1 MIKNTASL
9 RRIKNIHFIG
19 IGGSGMSG
27 IAEVLLNLGYGVSGS
42 DKNINNTTER
52 LTMLGAKIFKEHT
65 SANVAQADVVVASSA
80 ITSHNPELM
89 AAHTLRLPIISR
101 AQMLAELMRFHY
113 GITVAGT
120 HGKTTTTSLLATILS
135 EANLD
140 PTFVIGGILNSF
152 STNAR
157 LGQGEYF
164 VIEADESDASF
175 LHFNPMASIVTNID
189 RDHMVTYGNDFAQLK
204 QTFINFLHRLPFY
217 GLAVLCIDDPT
228 IRELIPKIS
237 RPIITYGFSTDADV
251 MIQDFRQIGFG
262 CELRTNLGY
271 SGQQLSLQLNL
282 PGKHN
287 SLNAV
292 AAAII
297 AKECCHVTMD
307 DIVNALQKFSGV
319 GRRMQHYGEMVLLG
333 SKKKVTIIDDYG
345 HHPREIM
352 VTMEALRAALP
363 NRRLVLAFQPHR
375 YSRTKDLFDEF
386 AAALS
391 LADQLLL
398 MEIYAASELSTTAIN
413 SMALI
418 DKICSLK
425 ITNSKPIYV
434 TDNDQLLAKLP
445 AILEDGDI
453 LLLQGAGNISL
464 IAPQLKNI
472 FTHTDPS
479 SIASNDDQ

>member
-1 MIKNTASL
+1 MIKNILSL

-42 DKNINNTTER
+42 DKNTSNIMDR
-52 LTMLGAKIFKEHT
+52 LIMLGAKIFKEHAM
-65 SANVAQADVVVASSA
+65 ANVAEADVIVVSSA
-80 ITSHNPELM
+80 IAAHNPELV
-89 AAHTLRLPIISR
+89 AARNRRLPIISR

-135 EANLD
+135 EADLD
-140 PTFVIGGILNSF
+140 PTFVIGGILNSS

-157 LGQGEYF
+157 LGHGEYF

-189 RDHMVTYGNDFAQLK
+189 RDHMVAYDNDFARLK
-204 QTFINFLHRLPFY
+204 QAFTDFLHHLPFY

-228 IRELIPKIS
+228 IRELIPTIS
-237 RPIITYGFSTDADV
+237 RPIITYGFSNDADV
-251 MIQDFRQIGFG
+251 IIQDFKPVGFG
-262 CELRTNLGY
+262 CELLMNLRY
-271 SGQQLSLQLNL
+271 SGRQLLAQLNL

-287 SLNAV
+287 ALNAT

-297 AKECCHVTMD
+297 AHECCHVAMD
-307 DIVNALQKFSGV
+307 DIANALQKFSGV
-319 GRRMQHYGEMVLLG
+319 GRRMQHYGEIVL
-333 SKKKVTIIDDYG
+333 SKSNKKITVIDDYG
-345 HHPREIM
+345 HHPKEIT
-352 VTMEALRAALP
+352 VTIEALRMAFP

-375 YSRTKDLFDEF
+375 YSRTKDLLDKFV
-386 AAALS
+386 AALS

-398 MEIYAASELSTTAIN
+398 MEIFAANEPPIAEIN

-418 DKICSLK
+418 DRICSLGA
-425 ITNSKPIYV
+425 TDSKPVYV
-434 TDNDQLLAKLP
+434 ADNDQLLTRLP
-445 AILEDGDI
+445 SILEDGDI
-453 LLLQGAGNISL
+453 LLIQGAGNIGL
-464 IAPQLKNI
+464 IASQLKNI
-472 FTHTDPS
+472 FCQH
-479 SIASNDDQ
+479 I

>member
-1 MIKNTASL
+1 MIKNIPSL
-9 RRIKNIHFIG
+9 RRIKNIHLIG

-42 DKNINNTTER
+42 DKNTGNILER
-52 LTMLGAKIFKEHT
+52 LKMLGAKIFREH
-65 SANVAQADVVVASSA
+65 SPANVAEADVVVVSSA
-80 ITSHNPELM
+80 IDAHNPELV
-89 AAHTLRLPIISR
+89 AANSRRLPIISR

-189 RDHMVTYGNDFAQLK
+189 RDHMATYGNDFIQLK
-204 QTFINFLHRLPFY
+204 QSFLGFLHRLPFH

-237 RPIITYGFSTDADV
+237 RPIITYGFSGDADAI
-251 MIQDFRQIGFG
+251 IQDFRPVGFG
-262 CELRTNLGY
+262 CELRMNFRYG
-271 SGQQLSLQLNL
+271 GRQLSAQLNL

-287 SLNAV
+287 ALNAM

-297 AKECCHVTMD
+297 AHECCYVATN
-307 DIVNALQKFSGV
+307 DIANALQKFSGV
-319 GRRMQHYGEMVLLG
+319 GRRMQHCGEIVL
-333 SKKKVTIIDDYG
+333 SKNKQSITVIDDYG
-345 HHPREIM
+345 HHPKEIQ
-352 VTMEALRAALP
+352 VTMEALRTALP

-386 AAALS
+386 VTTLA

-398 MEIYAASELSTTAIN
+398 MEIYAANEPPMAEIS

-418 DKICSLK
+418 NKICSLGTTK
-425 ITNSKPIYV
+425 PRPIYV
-434 TDNDQLLAKLP
+434 ADNDQLLAKLP
-445 AILEDGDI
+445 SILEDGDI
-453 LLLQGAGNISL
+453 LLLQGAGNIGLVAS
-464 IAPQLKNI
+464 QLKNV
-472 FTHTDPS
+472 F
-479 SIASNDDQ
+479 QLR